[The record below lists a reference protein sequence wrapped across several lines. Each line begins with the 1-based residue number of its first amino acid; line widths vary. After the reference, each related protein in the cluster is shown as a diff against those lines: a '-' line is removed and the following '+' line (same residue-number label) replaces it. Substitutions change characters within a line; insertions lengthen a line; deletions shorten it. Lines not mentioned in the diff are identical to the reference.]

1 MARKPYVLTPARSAH
16 LTRLHELNRKRGAKS
31 RLAKRRKYG
40 SNAVKRGTGVK
51 GIKKNSIPYARINK
65 NSQTV
70 GLNSGTI
77 IPGTGKRIAFGG
89 YLRLENT
96 NRKKNPIDRATRSI
110 ANALAPKGTRAGKV
124 REYFNKNVTV
134 TAPLLRANVGGS
146 QVRLGTSRRGGP
158 TFIIRKGNH
167 KTPKLKSQQGIRK
180 YDKRIATISKQKKTR
195 RARRG
200 K

>member
-1 MARKPYVLTPARSAH
+1 MARKPYVLTPARRAH

-40 SNAVKRGTGVK
+40 SNAAKRGAGIGGV
-51 GIKKNSIPYARINK
+51 KKNSIPYARINK
-65 NSQTV
+65 NSQTI

-96 NRKKNPIDRATRSI
+96 NRKNNPIDKAIRGL
-110 ANALAPKGTRAGKV
+110 ANSFAPKGSKAGKV

-158 TFIIRKGNH
+158 TLIIRRGNH
-167 KTPKLKSQQGIRK
+167 KTPQLKSQQGIKK
-180 YDKRIATISKQKKTR
+180 YNKRIATISKQKKTR